1 MISCLVIDDEQPA
14 INLLARYIE
23 DTPYLRLKAS
33 TTDSVEALQI
43 LKSEPVDLILLDI
56 QMPKLTGLQVLDL
69 LGNKFNVILTTAY
82 SEYALEGFERNV
94 IDYLVKPIAFERF
107 LRATEKAINVI
118 NSQLANNHKDQAD
131 DFLFVKT
138 EHKGKLRKI
147 NLSEITYIEGL
158 KNYVSICTNKN
169 EQIVTYIGISD
180 LEDRLPP
187 NEFIRVHRSYIV
199 PIKNIITLDGNEIRL
214 KDAPRIP
221 TAGKFKENLMER
233 FKRNLIQVK
242 NS

>member
-69 LGNKFNVILTTAY
+69 LGSKFNVILTTAY

-94 IDYLVKPIAFERF
+94 IDYLV
-107 LRATEKAINVI
+107 
-118 NSQLANNHKDQAD
+118 
-131 DFLFVKT
+131 
-138 EHKGKLRKI
+138 
-147 NLSEITYIEGL
+147 
-158 KNYVSICTNKN
+158 
-169 EQIVTYIGISD
+169 
-180 LEDRLPP
+180 
-187 NEFIRVHRSYIV
+187 
-199 PIKNIITLDGNEIRL
+199 
-214 KDAPRIP
+214 
-221 TAGKFKENLMER
+221 
-233 FKRNLIQVK
+233 
-242 NS
+242 